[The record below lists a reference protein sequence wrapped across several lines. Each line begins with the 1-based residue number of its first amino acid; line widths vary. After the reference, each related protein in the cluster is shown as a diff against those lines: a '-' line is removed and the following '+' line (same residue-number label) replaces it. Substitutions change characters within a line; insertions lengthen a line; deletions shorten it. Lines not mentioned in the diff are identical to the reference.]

1 MATISETIMELIQQT
16 DENGLDPIQAVQDY
30 MLEKDS
36 RITRIEASRLV
47 EQARETIARKTS
59 GGAAKLR
66 LLEALVDHER
76 ITGQIYS
83 ISTEDVE
90 AFLNERPPLAAMLD
104 GLDPEVLASAIFDA
118 IGEIGIIE
126 LVEDAI
132 RETILVSAIQ
142 PAGPDRDDPMDGDA
156 ASALASAGMG
166 TDEDYGCFGVDC
178 EDW

>member
-1 MATISETIMELIQQT
+1 MTIT
-16 DENGLDPIQAVQDY
+16 DLLKP
-30 MLEKDS
+30 
-36 RITRIEASRLV
+36 
-47 EQARETIARKTS
+47 
-59 GGAAKLR
+59 
-66 LLEALVDHER
+66 LLEAMVEQER

-90 AFLNERPPLAAMLD
+90 AFLNERPTLAAMLD

-142 PAGPDRDDPMDGDA
+142 PVGPDRDDPMDTEVCPHGQ
-156 ASALASAGMG
+156 
-166 TDEDYGCFGVDC
+166 TI
-178 EDW
+178 

>member
-1 MATISETIMELIQQT
+1 MATIYETIIELVQQA

-36 RITRIEASRLV
+36 RITHIEAVRLV
-47 EQARETIARKTS
+47 DQAREVLARKTA

-90 AFLNERPPLAAMLD
+90 AFLNERPTLAAMLD

-166 TDEDYGCFGVDC
+166 TDEDYGCFGGDC

>member
-1 MATISETIMELIQQT
+1 MATISETIMELVQQA
-16 DENGLDPIQAVQDY
+16 DENALDLIQAVQDY

-36 RITRIEASRLV
+36 RITLIEASRLV
-47 EQARETIARKTS
+47 EQARETLARKTA

-66 LLEALVDHER
+66 LLETLVDHER

-90 AFLNERPPLAAMLD
+90 AFLNERPTLAAMLD

-166 TDEDYGCFGVDC
+166 TDEDYGRFGGDC

>member
-1 MATISETIMELIQQT
+1 MATISETIMVLVQQA

-36 RITRIEASRLV
+36 RIPHIEASRLV
-47 EQARETIARKTS
+47 DQARETLARKTA

-90 AFLNERPPLAAMLD
+90 AFLNERPILAAMLD

-166 TDEDYGCFGVDC
+166 TDEDYGCFGGDC